1 MFKDIPIP
9 LINTFISAGAI
20 IIGTLLG
27 SYCSWIITK
36 KSTKLNLIQQ
46 KKLLYENINYDKEY
60 QKKRICEYANII
72 RLDICTA
79 IYESLR
85 ILKLAE
91 EGKESKPVIL
101 PVNEKY
107 SSVIA
112 TLSSKYQ
119 LEELSYIYQLY
130 ALIETINHT
139 IIFERSSV
147 DYSKRVQEAYRD
159 FLYKLYNENID
170 NIFKVK
176 IEDISYKAIY
186 DNLNTDRKY
195 RKILLKLDKLCKNKK
210 E

>member
-1 MFKDIPIP
+1 MLKDIPIP

-60 QKKRICEYANII
+60 QKKRLCEYANII

-79 IYESLR
+79 LYESMR
-85 ILKLAE
+85 IIKLDEA
-91 EGKESKPVIL
+91 GQKSQPVLL
-101 PVNEKY
+101 PLNEKY
-107 SSVIA
+107 STVIA
-112 TLSSKYQ
+112 ALSSKYQ

-130 ALIETINHT
+130 SLIETINHT
-139 IIFERSSV
+139 IGDRSSE
-147 DYSKRVQEAYRD
+147 DYHKRVREAYRN
-159 FLYKLYNENID
+159 FLFKLYNENID

-176 IEDISYKAIY
+176 IDDISYKALY
-186 DNLNTDRKY
+186 DNSNTDEKY
-195 RKILLKLDKLCKNKK
+195 RKILLKLDKLCKSKK

>member
-1 MFKDIPIP
+1 MLKDIPIP

-27 SYCSWIITK
+27 AYCSWIITK

-60 QKKRICEYANII
+60 QKKRLCEYANII

-79 IYESLR
+79 LYESMR
-85 ILKLAE
+85 IAKLTEA
-91 EGKESKPVIL
+91 GKEIKPVLL
-101 PVNEKY
+101 PINEKY

-112 TLSSKYQ
+112 ALSSKYQ

-139 IIFERSSV
+139 IGDRSTI

-176 IEDISYKAIY
+176 IEDISYKALY
-186 DNLNTDRKY
+186 DNPNTDEKY